1 MILDGDGHAGPCWS
15 LVGQVDSTYW
25 DHQSG
30 PIREVYLHSRGIVHR
45 DLKPGALSWWGG
57 GDFSCDGI

>member
-1 MILDGDGHAGPCWS
+1 MVMDMRDHVGRW
-15 LVGQVDSTYW
+15 LVKLIQW

-45 DLKPGALSWWGG
+45 DLKPGALSWWGVV
-57 GDFSCDGI
+57 DFSCDSI